1 MIDKLAGDEVS
12 GFFLPGYLGRE
23 YAAKS
28 VAAAHEIL
36 EVTGHADSG
45 GPWAPVGIG
54 VNTGQAYFGVVGTD
68 DELLEMTALGDEV
81 NVAARLASQAAAG
94 EIVLS
99 DSTVR
104 QAALDTSDLEKRTL
118 ELKGKSR
125 PFDVWVMTVRPGS

>member
-1 MIDKLAGDEVS
+1 
-12 GFFLPGYLGRE
+12 
-23 YAAKS
+23 
-28 VAAAHEIL
+28 
-36 EVTGHADSG
+36 
-45 GPWAPVGIG
+45 VGI
-54 VNTGQAYFGVVGTD
+54 NTGRAYFGVVGTG
-68 DELLEMTALGDEV
+68 DELVEMTALGDEV